1 MPKGYWISAHRKK
14 RMLVNTLLMLNWQY
28 LLLKKPEAVFL
39 LRGLRLS
46 FKRKRSYGANCS
58 YRISKLRRR
67 SKAYDSSDY
76 KRALK
81 ELEGGADRDLRIVEG
96 V

>member
-1 MPKGYWISAHRKK
+1 MPKGYWISANRKK
-14 RMLVNTLLMLNWQY
+14 ADASKHAAYVELAIPAIEKAGGRFLVKGGDLVSKENGLMERTVVIEF
-28 LLLKKPEAVFL
+28 P
-39 LRGLRLS
+39 
-46 FKRKRSYGANCS
+46 SYADAQ
-58 YRISKLRRR
+58 
-67 SKAYDSSDY
+67 KAYDSSDY

>member
-14 RMLVNTLLMLNWQY
+14 ADASRHAAYVKIAIPAIEKAGGRFLVKGGDLVAKENGLMERTVVIEF
-28 LLLKKPEAVFL
+28 P
-39 LRGLRLS
+39 
-46 FKRKRSYGANCS
+46 SYEDAKN
-58 YRISKLRRR
+58 
-67 SKAYDSSDY
+67 AYDSADY
-76 KRALK
+76 KMALK